1 MSDLRVLSVASEAF
15 PLIKTGGLAD
25 VVGALPGALAPLGI
39 EVQTLL
45 PGYPSVMDHVVVAT
59 IALRWRDF
67 FGGSATLVSAEAPGL
82 KLLVLDAPHLFR
94 RPGGPYQDADGKD
107 WPDNAA
113 RFAALASAAA
123 QVGDGLLDG
132 YRPDIVHAHD
142 WQAALAPVYLRFAP
156 ARSARRPPPATVLT
170 VHNLAFQGQFPVSL
184 LEKLQLPVEAFA
196 MNGVEYHGQIGFLK
210 GGLALADRITT
221 VSPTYAEEIQRSEM
235 GMGLDGLLRHRSD
248 ALTGILNGIDLDVWN
263 PATDTRLIARYDV
276 TRLDDRALNKKAV
289 RRRFGL
295 NDDDGSG
302 PLVAV
307 VSRLTWQKGMDL
319 LLAELPDLLAQ
330 GGQLA
335 LLGAGDG
342 ALQDG
347 FAAAAARYPGRVGAV
362 IGYDE
367 DLSHL
372 LQSGADVIL
381 VPSRFE
387 PCGLTQLYGLRY
399 GCVPV
404 IARVGGLADT
414 VIDAND
420 AAIAAGVATGFQFT
434 PVTAGALRAA
444 LARAVRTFH
453 DKAVWRSL
461 QERGMATD
469 VSWRRPARRYAEL
482 YKALARRS

>member
-25 VVGALPGALAPLGI
+25 VVGALPSALAPLGI

-45 PGYPSVMDHVVVAT
+45 PGYPSVMDQVVVAT
-59 IALRWRDF
+59 IAHRWPGF
-67 FGGSATLVSAEAPGL
+67 FGGSATLVSVEAAGL

-94 RPGGPYQDADGKD
+94 RPGGPYQDADGND
-107 WPDNAA
+107 RPDNAT

-123 QVGDGLLDG
+123 QVGDGLLDS

-142 WQAALAPVYLRFAP
+142 WQAALVPVYLRFALG
-156 ARSARRPPPATVLT
+156 RSARRPPPATVLT
-170 VHNLAFQGQFPVSL
+170 VHNLAFQGQFPASL
-184 LEKLQLPVEAFA
+184 LEKLQLPAEAFT

-221 VSPTYAEEIQRSEM
+221 VSPTYAEEIQGSEM

-248 ALTGILNGIDLDVWN
+248 ALTGILNGIDPDVWN

-276 TRLDDRALNKKAV
+276 TRLDDRARNKKAV
-289 RRRFGL
+289 RQRFDL
-295 NDDDGSG
+295 NDDESG

-335 LLGAGDG
+335 LLGAGDA
-342 ALQDG
+342 ALQAG
-347 FAAAAARYPGRVGAV
+347 FATAAARHPGRVGAV

-399 GCVPV
+399 GCIPIV
-404 IARVGGLADT
+404 ARVGGLADT

-420 AAIAAGVATGFQFT
+420 AAVAAGVATGFQFM
-434 PVTAGALRAA
+434 PVTADALRAA
-444 LARAVRTFH
+444 LARAVRTFR
-453 DKAVWRSL
+453 DKTVWRSL
-461 QERGMATD
+461 QGRGMATD

-482 YKALARRS
+482 YKALARRN

>member
-1 MSDLRVLSVASEAF
+1 MSALRVLSVASEAF

-45 PGYPSVMDHVVVAT
+45 PGYPSVMGHVVVAT
-59 IALRWRDF
+59 IARRWTDF
-67 FGGSATLVSAEAPGL
+67 FGGSATLVSAEAAGL

-107 WPDNAA
+107 WPDNAP

-123 QVGDGLLDG
+123 QVGDGLLDS

-142 WQAALAPVYLRFAP
+142 WQAALTPVYLRFAP
-156 ARSARRPPPATVLT
+156 TRSAGRPPPATVLT
-170 VHNLAFQGQFPVSL
+170 VHNLAFQGQFPASL
-184 LEKLQLPVEAFA
+184 LEKLQLPAEAFTV
-196 MNGVEYHGQIGFLK
+196 NGVEYHGQIGFLK

-221 VSPTYAEEIQRSEM
+221 VSPTYAEEIQRSEK

-248 ALTGILNGIDLDVWN
+248 ALTGILNGIDPDVWN

-276 TRLDDRALNKKAV
+276 TRLDDRARNKKAV
-289 RRRFGL
+289 RQRFGL
-295 NDDDGSG
+295 NDDESG

-335 LLGAGDG
+335 LLGAGD
-342 ALQDG
+342 ATLQAG
-347 FAAAAARYPGRVGAV
+347 FATAAARHPGRVGAV
-362 IGYDE
+362 IEYDE

-372 LQSGADVIL
+372 LQGGADVIL
-381 VPSRFE
+381 VPSRYE
-387 PCGLTQLYGLRY
+387 PCGLTQLYGLHY
-399 GCVPV
+399 GSVPV
-404 IARVGGLADT
+404 VARVGGLADT

-420 AAIAAGVATGFQFT
+420 AAVAVGVATGFQFM
-434 PVTAGALRAA
+434 PVTADALGAA
-444 LARAVRTFH
+444 LARAVRTFR

-469 VSWRRPARRYAEL
+469 VSWRRPARHYAEL
-482 YKALARRS
+482 YKALASRN

>member
-45 PGYPSVMDHVVVAT
+45 PGYPSVMDQVVVAT
-59 IALRWRDF
+59 IALRWPDF
-67 FGGSATLVSAEAPGL
+67 FGGSATLVSAEAVGL

-132 YRPDIVHAHD
+132 YQPDIVHAHD
-142 WQAALAPVYLRFAP
+142 WQAALAPVYLCFAP
-156 ARSARRPPPATVLT
+156 TRSARRPPPATVLT
-170 VHNLAFQGQFPVSL
+170 VHNLAFQGQFPASL
-184 LEKLQLPVEAFA
+184 LEKLQLPTEAFT

-248 ALTGILNGIDLDVWN
+248 ALTGILNGIDPDVWN

-276 TRLDDRALNKKAV
+276 TRLDDRVFNKKAV

-295 NDDDGSG
+295 NDHESG

-330 GGQLA
+330 GAQLA
-335 LLGAGDG
+335 LLGAGDA

-347 FAAAAARYPGRVGAV
+347 FASAAARHPGRVGAV

-444 LARAVRTFH
+444 LTRAARTFR

-482 YKALARRS
+482 YKPLARRN